1 MRAIIKAHELPH
13 PPAPWQPDPP
23 TWETDAPLSQPS
35 RPFDDSLPPPAPSD
49 RVTDV
54 PPPDP
59 EAIEQAAREEGLAQ
73 GIRAAEKSYRAKLAR
88 LDSLSA
94 SLQQERAEFFSR
106 IEPELV
112 RLSIA
117 IAEKIIQRELDT
129 QPDTVLHLL
138 RTALTRIRDRE
149 HLRISVN
156 PRDFDQ
162 VKQAREDLLSAVDGL
177 RKLEI
182 VEDRRVGPGG
192 SLIESP
198 SGTLDARINTQL
210 DQISQALTEAIPD
223 TGAGASPPPDRQPGS
238 DRESGSDRQ
247 SGSDRESGSDR
258 QPGSGRQ
265 SGSGPSDEA

>member
-23 TWETDAPLSQPS
+23 SSEASPAPGATSAPPAEPQPTDARNRDAELASQA
-35 RPFDDSLPPPAPSD
+35 DSARQVDS
-49 RVTDV
+49 
-54 PPPDP
+54 
-59 EAIEQAAREEGLAQ
+59 AREHGLAQ
-73 GIRAAEKSYRAKLAR
+73 GIRAAEESYRAKLAR

-138 RTALTRIRDRE
+138 RTALKRIRDRE
-149 HLRISVN
+149 QLRISVN

-182 VEDRRVGPGG
+182 IEDRRVGPGG

-223 TGAGASPPPDRQPGS
+223 SGAGASTPADS
-238 DRESGSDRQ
+238 VE
-247 SGSDRESGSDR
+247 
-258 QPGSGRQ
+258 
-265 SGSGPSDEA
+265 EA